1 MRTSWTMAGLT
12 AGILTMTLAYAPMA
26 QAATGGDSSSSPGV
40 TSGPAAGSTAV
51 PEAAVRKQPRNQD
64 GSSAGGAPGVTGSGV
79 TGKQGAE
86 SGAAPA
92 KSSSANR

>member
-64 GSSAGGAPGVTGSGV
+64 GSSAGGAPGVTG
-79 TGKQGAE
+79 KQGAE